1 MPSKKDEAGKT
12 ARAFTD
18 MSSFMPGANPDEMV
32 GAVAMMLR
40 STMQNPVTTAKAA
53 SRIAADSAKIL
64 LGKSDRSA
72 DPRDRRFKDAAW
84 SENPFYKRGMQAY
97 LSTQEHLNDPI
108 VVKLRLP

>member
-40 STMQNPVTTAKAA
+40 STMQNPVTTAKAH
-53 SRIAADSAKIL
+53 SFSSSSL
-64 LGKSDRSA
+64 RSA
-72 DPRDRRFKDAAW
+72 RPAAKPTTIHGPALARDALVQP
-84 SENPFYKRGMQAY
+84 SEVDGANWTSA
-97 LSTQEHLNDPI
+97 L
-108 VVKLRLP
+108 